1 MSIPEETGKVVTSAI
16 GAMAST
22 PLAIALIIVNV
33 IFLGVAAYILGKVA
47 ENAQERNQT
56 QNELISKLVSDIRD
70 CRQGPRNNTGM
81 RALLY
86 RDTIAPEDLR

>member
-1 MSIPEETGKVVTSAI
+1 MSIPEQAGKVADSAVK
-16 GAMAST
+16 AMAST

-56 QNELISKLVSDIRD
+56 QNELITKLVSDIRD
-70 CRQGPRNNTGM
+70 CRQGPRQGTGM
-81 RALLY
+81 RSLLY
-86 RDTIAPEDLR
+86 RDSIAPEEIR